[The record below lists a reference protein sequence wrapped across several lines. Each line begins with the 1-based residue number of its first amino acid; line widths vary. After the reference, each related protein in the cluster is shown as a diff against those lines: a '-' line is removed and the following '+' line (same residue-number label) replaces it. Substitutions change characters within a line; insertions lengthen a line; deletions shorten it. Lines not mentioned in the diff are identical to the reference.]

1 MKRFALLFA
10 LLPILATGEAALAQ
24 VAGGGRAGAGAAAAG
39 VAAAAKIGVAV
50 AVAGATS
57 ENNNSGINI
66 TSLSGRVQLIK
77 NGQVVM
83 ELTENDPLPT
93 NLDSGITFK
102 VLTGTMEIKAGN
114 QIVTGSAGSEFAV
127 AKTRGKTTVSSGSG
141 TPVEV
146 KDTAG
151 NTYVLTERS
160 AVSFSPVEQGV
171 KVEVSQGRVLQ
182 SNTSGETSIIG
193 SGESMVVDGPATTQ
207 QQTQT
212 TAEQPKG
219 EDTDADDTNK
229 QPLMQD
235 IVTEKPQ
242 TNVIPSKEDK
252 ESEAVVS
259 RSTP

>member
-24 VAGGGRAGAGAAAAG
+24 VAGGAGAGAAGA
-39 VAAAAKIGVAV
+39 AV
-50 AVAGATS
+50 A
-57 ENNNSGINI
+57 NNGSLSIA
-66 TSLSGRVQLIK
+66 SLSGRVQLIK

-83 ELTENDPLPT
+83 ELTENDPLPK

-102 VLTGTMEIKAGN
+102 VLTGTVEIKAGD
-114 QIVTGSAGSEFAV
+114 QIVTGSAGSEFSV
-127 AKTRGKTTVSSGSG
+127 AKAGGRTTISSGSG

-151 NTYVLTERS
+151 NTYVLTEKS

-182 SNTSGETSIIG
+182 SNISGETSIIG

-252 ESEAVVS
+252 ESEVVVS